1 MAERALRTQRN
12 AFAWF
17 AYGTA
22 LAIGLGYF
30 LTLNTSANVLALGG
44 MFWHAAWAAANVLA
58 GAAGIGALW
67 RGSRFHVLGAW
78 FYIEQ
83 IGAALLFLANAYYAV
98 ALWVANPGISVL
110 HTKQLVVG
118 AALGGLARWW
128 QIRRDRTEYRTR
140 TEAARVHR

>member
-44 MFWHAAWAAANVLA
+44 MFWHATWAAANVLA
-58 GAAGIGALW
+58 GAAGIGRENPLT
-67 RGSRFHVLGAW
+67 RGAQKSKLLRA
-78 FYIEQ
+78 EKTRC
-83 IGAALLFLANAYYAV
+83 IGCR
-98 ALWVANPGISVL
+98 G
-110 HTKQLVVG
+110 
-118 AALGGLARWW
+118 
-128 QIRRDRTEYRTR
+128 
-140 TEAARVHR
+140 